1 MNAEQFLTLAE
12 TLRSYALHHG
22 RDLNASN
29 LFVHTMLMRAID
41 AGAKLDAPARGE
53 PSPSQKAA

>member
-1 MNAEQFLTLAE
+1 MNAEQFLILAE
-12 TLRSYALHHG
+12 TLRAYALHHG

-41 AGAKLDAPARGE
+41 AGARLDPPPRAAEPAIPR
-53 PSPSQKAA
+53 AA